1 MTADIVVLSAIS
13 HVLSRLKTI
22 DERLDLIGERL
33 SDVQDSLQ
41 FDDEDED
48 YEFPEYGL
56 DAAVES
62 LHSAAD
68 DIEGSDIDTPN
79 RDEVVE
85 RLREIAESIAE
96 GNK

>member
-1 MTADIVVLSAIS
+1 MTADIVVLSAVS
-13 HVLSRLKTI
+13 HVLSRLKMI
-22 DERLDLIGERL
+22 DERLELIDERL
-33 SDVQDSLQ
+33 SDIQDSLQ
-41 FDDEDED
+41 FDDDED

-68 DIEGSDIDTPN
+68 DIEESDIDTPN
-79 RDEVVE
+79 RDEVVR